1 MAKRKGGV
9 LNRRKSLI
17 KSPILNPITSRVMS
31 DAEFARLHLK
41 APYFPYIGPGLPFE
55 NVLYKKMGELC
66 PAYTGGCWSY
76 HVLSNGAWYMAPDE
90 DGIYELTNWEG
101 KRYPMSKDGAG
112 LAVTQY
118 LVNHLSWYYLEKGH
132 NLARYAAIA
141 HFDALQEYR
150 RQHPDGEAIYW
161 VLD

>member
-1 MAKRKGGV
+1 MAKHKGGV
-9 LNRRKSLI
+9 LNRQIALTKSTV
-17 KSPILNPITSRVMS
+17 PAPITSRLMT
-31 DAEFARLHLK
+31 DAEAVRLET
-41 APYFPYIGPGLPFE
+41 PYYPLVSPGVAFE
-55 NVLYKKMGELC
+55 PVLYRKMSEIC
-66 PAYTGGCWSY
+66 PDYTGGRWSY

-90 DGIYELTNWEG
+90 DGTYELTNWEG

-141 HFDALQEYR
+141 HFEALQEYR

>member
-1 MAKRKGGV
+1 MAKHKGGT
-9 LNRRKSLI
+9 LNSHRKLI
-17 KSPILNPITSRVMS
+17 KSPTLTPITSRVMS
-31 DAEFARLHLK
+31 DAEFIRLHDH

-76 HVLSNGAWYMAPDE
+76 YSLSNGGWYMVPD
-90 DGIYELTNWEG
+90 DHDTYELTNWEG

-112 LAVTQY
+112 LTVTQF
-118 LVNHLSWYYLEKGH
+118 LVNHLSWYYHQKGDDE
-132 NLARYAAIA
+132 ARRAAIA
-141 HFDALQEYR
+141 NFEALQEYS
-150 RQHPDGEAIYW
+150 RQHPDGETIRM

>member
-1 MAKRKGGV
+1 MAKRKGGA

-55 NVLYKKMGELC
+55 NVLYKKMGEIC
-66 PAYTGGCWSY
+66 PTYTGGLWSY
-76 HVLSNGAWYMAPDE
+76 CTLSNGGWYMAPD
-90 DGIYELTNWEG
+90 DHAIYQLTDYSG
-101 KRYPMSKDGAG
+101 KRHRMSKDGAG
-112 LAVTQY
+112 LTITQL
-118 LVNHLSWYYLEKGH
+118 LVNHLSWYYHQKGDDE
-132 NLARYAAIA
+132 ASRAAIA
-141 HFDALQEYR
+141 NFEALQEYSFR
-150 RQHPDGEAIYW
+150 HPDRKAIRM